1 MHYTF
6 SPQSNAA
13 TMPAI
18 SEQVK
23 SYARWLTADARRN
36 VLGNYR
42 EEISKYID
50 EALTPVRVSGRE
62 VSIFAP
68 FCRKFSALQT
78 ITRGQFCVLGLVG
91 LAGVLGLFIYHTGM
105 VVASIAVV
113 TVLYLV
119 DLFMSF
125 LLSVRTLK
133 MSAEEHIDDALVKAL
148 SGADWPT
155 YTILCPLYREA
166 EVVPQFVAAM
176 SALDY
181 PTDKL
186 QILFLT
192 EEDDNSTRLAIQRL
206 HLPLQFTIVTVPPGE
221 PRTKPRACNY
231 GLLQATGNYVVIY
244 DAEDIPD
251 PLQLKKAVLTFAN
264 QGPETACV
272 QAKLNFYNSEQN
284 LLTRWFTAE
293 YSLWFDLTLPGLQK
307 LGVPLPL
314 GGTSNH
320 FRTHLLRALGAWDA
334 FNVTEDCDLGLRIA
348 SYGLKTAMLDS
359 TTYEE
364 ANSQV
369 KNWIRQRSRWIKG
382 YMQTYLVYMRQ
393 PHVYLRKGRLRE
405 FFSLQLF
412 VGGKTAVL
420 FVNPFM
426 WALAAIYILF
436 RPINLYHTLFPT
448 PVLYM
453 GTMCFIFGNFFY
465 TYAHLIGCMKRG
477 HYHLVKW
484 TLFVPIY
491 WAMASVAAFMALQQ
505 LVFKPHY
512 WEKTQH
518 GLHLNSSGSSMRVI
532 SVTEEPNAEQ
542 VTMPLPAYESRE
554 NLLSTTHAEQFQH
567 VITSPLGRVPG
578 LSSQISLIA
587 EQFELELIEKTVKL
601 KVRTSR
607 ELAPVLQQSEEFE
620 FEGETLKLPVL
631 QLVPSVSLH
640 SPQATCSGD
649 VAERISNPS
658 LSVESEFGDETLE
671 LSVVQAEKYR
681 SMERTL
687 LISAVPTRA
696 LPTMP
701 LPKVERR

>member
-6 SPQSNAA
+6 STHSHVA
-13 TMPAI
+13 TTPTI

-36 VLGNYR
+36 VLRNHQ

-50 EALTPVRVSGRE
+50 EASTPVKISGRE

-68 FCRKFSALQT
+68 FSRKYSAQQT
-78 ITRGQFCVLGLVG
+78 ITRGQVCVLGLVG
-91 LAGVLGLFIYHTGM
+91 IAGVLGLYFYHMEM
-105 VVASIAVV
+105 VVLTIAAF
-113 TVLYLV
+113 TVLYFV
-119 DLFMSF
+119 DLIMNF

-133 MSAEEHIDDALVKAL
+133 TSAEERIEDTLVNALA
-148 SGADWPT
+148 GADWPM

-166 EVVPQFVAAM
+166 EVVPQFVKAM

-181 PTDKL
+181 PTEKL

-192 EEDDNSTRLAIQRL
+192 EKDDNSTRQAIQAL
-206 HLPLQFTIVTVPPGE
+206 HLPPHFTIITVPPGE
-221 PRTKPRACNY
+221 PRTKPRACNF
-231 GLLQATGNYVVIY
+231 GLLQARGNYVVIY

-251 PLQLKKAVLTFAN
+251 PLQLKKAVLAFAN

-272 QAKLNFYNSEQN
+272 QAKLNFYNAEQN

-320 FRTHLLRALGAWDA
+320 FRTHLLRSLGAWDA
-334 FNVTEDCDLGLRIA
+334 FNVTEDCDLGLRMA
-348 SYGLKTAMLDS
+348 FFGLKTAMLDS

-364 ANSQV
+364 ANSRV

-382 YMQTYLVYMRQ
+382 YLQTYLVYMRQ
-393 PHVYLRKGRLRE
+393 PQEYLRKGRLRE

-420 FVNPFM
+420 FVNPIM
-426 WALAAIYILF
+426 WALAVIYILF
-436 RPINLYHTLFPT
+436 RPIDVYHTLFPT

-453 GTMCFIFGNFFY
+453 GTLCLIFGNFFY
-465 TYAHLIGCMKRG
+465 TYTHLIGCMKRG
-477 HYHLVKW
+477 QFHLVKW
-484 TLFVPIY
+484 TLLIPIY

-505 LVFKPHY
+505 LIFKPHY

-518 GLHLNSSGSSMRVI
+518 GLHLRSSGSSMTVI
-532 SVTEEPNAEQ
+532 SVMEEPVQAQ
-542 VTMPLPAYESRE
+542 VTLPLPAYENRE
-554 NLLSTTHAEQFQH
+554 NLLSTPQAGQ
-567 VITSPLGRVPG
+567 IGLAAPA

-587 EQFELELIEKTVKL
+587 EQLELELIEKTVKL
-601 KVRTSR
+601 KARTSR
-607 ELAPVLQQSEEFE
+607 DLKPVLPRSAEFS
-620 FEGETLKLPVL
+620 FEAETLKLPVL
-631 QLVPSVSLH
+631 QLVPGASL
-640 SPQATCSGD
+640 SGD
-649 VAERISNPS
+649 ID
-658 LSVESEFGDETLE
+658 LGDETLE
-671 LSVVQAEKYR
+671 LSAVQTDKYT
-681 SMERTL
+681 SMQRAL
-687 LISAVPTRA
+687 LISAVPTKT
-696 LPTMP
+696 LPNLP
-701 LPKVERR
+701 LPHVERR